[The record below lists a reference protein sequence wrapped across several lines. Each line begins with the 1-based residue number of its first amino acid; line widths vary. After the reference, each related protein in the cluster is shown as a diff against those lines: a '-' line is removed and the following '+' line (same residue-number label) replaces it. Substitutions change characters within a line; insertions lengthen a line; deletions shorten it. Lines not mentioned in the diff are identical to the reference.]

1 MSIASLSYDVT
12 NANPIGLATLENA
25 SKLLADFGRNGDTY
39 VVHAKEGETVI
50 PMEVLDNNPK
60 LKDMLF
66 QQMRDLDLD
75 PYRYIVGNELNS
87 INPETGQP
95 EFFLKKLFKGLKDV
109 VKKTAPVV
117 LPIVAPYLLPTM
129 PLFLSAG
136 IGSLAGSLAGGAK
149 PRDALRN
156 AVIAGGLAGVGNM
169 AFGQGGFSGSA
180 MDSGLTEGQY
190 DIRNLFGGEPSQAV
204 TNIPTQDV
212 TGSTINTLSS
222 DPYATVGTNEG
233 FTDAFAS
240 PGGKIAPDAPIYKR
254 SLKDVYGTVEKP
266 YNLND
271 EFFQTQLAQGVLP
284 KDVGYGFTQPAL
296 GYTKGVADPTFQFNT
311 QTFGPKQKG
320 FMETFK
326 ALNPE
331 KEGILGT
338 LENLGGKA
346 KELYSE
352 YLSPTRESIMPSK
365 ADIMKSA
372 KETAQAKYDTFKE
385 LGVNL
390 SKEKKQDILIKALET
405 AEKDLAP
412 SALQKYAP
420 LGGATALGLFG
431 LDKAGLPIFTVPE
444 QNMGPR
450 MPTGLDLLNMN
461 PDKYKFTN
469 FYGDNPYYTYRA
481 EGGEIVG
488 PGTST
493 SDSIPAM
500 LSDGEFVMNAKAVQ
514 GAGNGDRQQGAK
526 RMYQMMK
533 KFEKVA

>member
-25 SKLLADFGRNGDTY
+25 SKMLADFGRNGDTY

-66 QQMRDLDLD
+66 KQMRDLDLD
-75 PYRYIVGNELNS
+75 PNRYIVGNELNS
-87 INPETGQP
+87 INPVTGQP
-95 EFFLKKLFKGLKDV
+95 EFFIKKLFKGLKKV
-109 VKKTAPVV
+109 VKKTAPIV

-136 IGSLAGSLAGGAK
+136 IGTLAGGLAGGQNPK
-149 PRDALRN
+149 DALRN
-156 AVIAGGLAGVGNM
+156 AVIAGGLAGLGNM
-169 AFGQGGFSGSA
+169 AFGEGGFSGSA
-180 MDSGLTEGQY
+180 IDAGLTSGDY
-190 DIRNLFGGEPSQAV
+190 DIRGIFDQTKGDGTLVGFGDTSTSTRLGTDMGK
-204 TNIPTQDV
+204 TNF
-212 TGSTINTLSS
+212 TGSKSLSAGDLGTIKQGS
-222 DPYATVGTNEG
+222 D
-233 FTDAFAS
+233 
-240 PGGKIAPDAPIYKR
+240 K
-254 SLKDVYGTVEKP
+254 
-266 YNLND
+266 
-271 EFFQTQLAQGVLP
+271 
-284 KDVGYGFTQPAL
+284 
-296 GYTKGVADPTFQFNT
+296 
-311 QTFGPKQKG
+311 
-320 FMETFK
+320 
-326 ALNPE
+326 
-331 KEGILGT
+331 GILDT
-338 LENLGGKA
+338 LEGLGGKA

-352 YLSPTRESIMPSK
+352 YLSPSRESIMPSK

-385 LGVNL
+385 LGVKL
-390 SKEKKQDILIKALET
+390 SKDKKQDILIKALET
-405 AEKDLAP
+405 AEKELAP

-420 LGGATALGLFG
+420 LGGATALGLYG

-444 QNMGPR
+444 EEEKPR
-450 MPTGLDLLNMN
+450 MLTGLDLLEQD
-461 PDKYKFTN
+461 PDRFKFTN

-514 GAGNGDRQQGAK
+514 GAGGGDRKEGAK

-533 KFEKVA
+533 KFERVA